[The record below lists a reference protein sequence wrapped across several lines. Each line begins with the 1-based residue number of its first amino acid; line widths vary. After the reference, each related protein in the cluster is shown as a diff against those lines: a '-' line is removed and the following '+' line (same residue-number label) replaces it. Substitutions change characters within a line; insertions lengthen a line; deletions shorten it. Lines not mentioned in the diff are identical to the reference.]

1 MWMARMRRS
10 SVVVGAALA
19 LGFAFS
25 GMDLSAQKVVVSH
38 DEWMTNTGYFN
49 TNEQQFVE
57 NALDWFGLGGTGN
70 ILLYSGSSFLT
81 NMTFQSYLTG
91 LGYSVTVDAA
101 PASFAG
107 YGAVF
112 SEGVASLNGA
122 GLASY
127 AAGGGN
133 VFYWGGTGIGGAAAE
148 AAYSNTFLNG
158 VGLSFASSYNGIG
171 TVNTTGFD
179 AMGPF
184 GAPLFTGVSS
194 IYGNNGNTIS
204 ATGASAWTTQV
215 FADDAGRGVYAAAA
229 LSTTTTVPEPGTL
242 LLLFT
247 GLLGLVPLMRRRQ
260 VA

>member
-1 MWMARMRRS
+1 MRKS
-10 SVVVGAALA
+10 ALVIGLALA
-19 LGFAFS
+19 VSPAFTAT
-25 GMDLSAQKVVVSH
+25 DVSAQKVVASH
-38 DEWMTNTGYFN
+38 DEWMTNSGFFN
-49 TNEQQFVE
+49 ANEQRFVS
-57 NALDWFGLGGTGN
+57 NALDWFGLGGSGS

-81 NMTFQSYLTG
+81 NVTFQSYLTG

-112 SEGVASLNGA
+112 SEGVTSLNGT

-133 VFYWGGTGIGGAAAE
+133 VFYWGGTGIGGAAGE

-158 VGLSFASSYNGIG
+158 VGLSFAGVYNGVG

-179 AMGPF
+179 ALGPF

-194 IYGNNGNTIS
+194 IYGNNGNSIS
-204 ATGASAWTTQV
+204 TGATAWTTQV
-215 FADDAGRGVYAAAA
+215 FSDAAGRGVYAAAA
-229 LSTTTTVPEPGTL
+229 LGAPTTTVPEPGTIL
-242 LLLFT
+242 LLLT
-247 GLLGLVPLMRRRQ
+247 GLVALVPLARRRGR
-260 VA
+260 A

>member
-1 MWMARMRRS
+1 MRKS
-10 SVVVGAALA
+10 TVVLGVALA
-19 LGFAFS
+19 ISFAFS
-25 GMDLSAQKVVVSH
+25 GMDLAAQKVVVSH

-49 TNEQQFVE
+49 TNEQQFVS
-57 NALDWFGLGGTGN
+57 NALDWFGLGGSGSV
-70 ILLYSGSSFLT
+70 LLYSGSAFLT
-81 NMTFQSYLTG
+81 NVTFQNYLTG

-107 YGAVF
+107 YDAVF
-112 SEGVASLNGA
+112 SEGVTTLNGA

-127 AAGGGN
+127 ASGGGN
-133 VFYWGGTGIGGAAAE
+133 VFYWGGTGIGGSAAE

-158 VGLSFASSYNGIG
+158 VGLSFASTYNGVG

-194 IYGNNGNTIS
+194 IFGNNGNSIS

-215 FADDAGRGVYAAAA
+215 FSDAAGRGVYAAAT
-229 LSTTTTVPEPGTL
+229 LSTTTVPEPGTL

-247 GLLGLVPLMRRRQ
+247 GLVALVPLARRRR